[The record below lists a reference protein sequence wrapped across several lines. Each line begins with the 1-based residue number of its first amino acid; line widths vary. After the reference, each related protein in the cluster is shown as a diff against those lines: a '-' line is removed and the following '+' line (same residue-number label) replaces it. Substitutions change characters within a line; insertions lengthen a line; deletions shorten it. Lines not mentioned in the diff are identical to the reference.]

1 MAQKVCD
8 VMLNFH
14 KKIELFMVAIMEL
27 WHTKT
32 KLWLYY
38 KTSQKK
44 FLYTTCY
51 SSHHIPIE
59 VPLPK
64 AWESYFMMV
73 DHTMIKL
80 VKLIKNLKC
89 FIHGMSYIVTFIVL
103 YNNLLNFT
111 YPFLLS
117 RP

>member
-1 MAQKVCD
+1 
-8 VMLNFH
+8 
-14 KKIELFMVAIMEL
+14 MVTITVL

-38 KTSQKK
+38 KMCKKK

-51 SSHHIPIE
+51 SSHCTPIE
-59 VPLPK
+59 APLPK

-80 VKLIKNLKC
+80 MRLIKNLVF
-89 FIHGMSYIVTFIVL
+89 FIHGISYIVTFI
-103 YNNLLNFT
+103 T
-111 YPFLLS
+111 
-117 RP
+117 